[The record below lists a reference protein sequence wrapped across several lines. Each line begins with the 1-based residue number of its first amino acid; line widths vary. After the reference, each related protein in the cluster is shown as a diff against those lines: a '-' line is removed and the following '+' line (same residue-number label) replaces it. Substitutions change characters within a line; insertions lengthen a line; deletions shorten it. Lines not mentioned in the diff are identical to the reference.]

1 MNRFQVKLGHLSNYI
16 RNFSPI
22 KSIAIMERIV
32 NHPILTIPQEGEH
45 TFLFNGKPVTGMKG
59 FTIAAALHQ
68 AGYPV
73 HSHSVNGRN
82 RSLNCGIG
90 KCGACVMLEPIQ
102 GEGGV
107 HVPSDE
113 YLQGARALCDKY
125 DALLIF
131 DEIQSGVGRT
141 GQWFAYMHTGIKPD
155 VLTFAKGIGGGFPT
169 GGFCVDEKLAH
180 VFKPGDHGGTF
191 GGNALAC
198 AAIEAALT
206 TIKEEGLVEA
216 AAEKGKYFM
225 GKLQELKAKY
235 PEKVTEVRGRGLIL
249 GMELCK
255 PGGAVV
261 EHCLKD
267 HVIVNCT
274 AGNVIRLVP
283 PLIVTEKE
291 IDTVVTAL
299 DAALAEF

>member
-1 MNRFQVKLGHLSNYI
+1 M
-16 RNFSPI
+16 
-22 KSIAIMERIV
+22 
-32 NHPILTIPQEGEH
+32 
-45 TFLFNGKPVTGMKG
+45 
-59 FTIAAALHQ
+59 
-68 AGYPV
+68 
-73 HSHSVNGRN
+73 
-82 RSLNCGIG
+82 
-90 KCGACVMLEPIQ
+90 
-102 GEGGV
+102 
-107 HVPSDE
+107 
-113 YLQGARALCDKY
+113 CDKY

-131 DEIQSGVGRT
+131 DEIQSGGGRT

-255 PGGAVV
+255 PGGVVV

-291 IDTVVTAL
+291 IDTAVAAL